1 MIGKSHDDDVVAHE
15 EIESDCFGFSL
26 DFLPPPPPPLLLE
39 LLVMLAFKIFAS
51 SFVIDSRV
59 VMLDE
64 VVEVED
70 DDEGRFDRRFFC
82 EFKADFKVFDS
93 ESSIGLSCDF
103 DFVVPR

>member
-1 MIGKSHDDDVVAHE
+1 
-15 EIESDCFGFSL
+15 
-26 DFLPPPPPPLLLE
+26 
-39 LLVMLAFKIFAS
+39 
-51 SFVIDSRV
+51 
-59 VMLDE
+59 MLDE